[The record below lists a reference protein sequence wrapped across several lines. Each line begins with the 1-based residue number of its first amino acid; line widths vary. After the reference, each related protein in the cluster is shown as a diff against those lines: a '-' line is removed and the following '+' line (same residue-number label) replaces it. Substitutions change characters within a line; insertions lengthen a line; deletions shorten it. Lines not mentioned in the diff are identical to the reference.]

1 MTSKAQ
7 AMIEKISKED
17 YSKIK
22 NFCAINETIKKV
34 KNNQKNGRKG
44 LVARINKALLQ
55 LNNT

>member
-1 MTSKAQ
+1 MFLAMTSKAQ

-34 KNNQKNGRKG
+34 KNNQKKG
-44 LVARINKALLQ
+44 ERDL
-55 LNNT
+55 